1 MTVKLGVTLLLLCT
15 LEKVVCFRNL
25 FTRFN
30 PMHQCPLMASSAGD
44 VTEQQRPVLS
54 KILLSG
60 FVSKASNFVDSDV
73 FTKVFKAGFTP
84 NSGSGSGKMFVPAST
99 TSCRQLTAITDD
111 IPFAKKRL
119 VSPKSVYSGLVD
131 VLNFSDNL
139 ESSLAEQDAW
149 VAFNVATS
157 DLLDLSRKAASSG
170 IKRVVFAVN
179 LKEEERSQIDL
190 EFSEACSILRD
201 AGTDFTIIKYGDVA
215 IFEEAKFPY
224 RVVRGS
230 APLPNSQDRFLSSGD
245 LMRIITEVIDIPKTY
260 GAVYGIGAGTKVDT
274 EILVYMKSQGWPERV
289 QVGLLVGDM
298 MEKIEKLYEEEAQ
311 KRIGEYNDVRISKK
325 KNGSYEEPNYLLN
338 M

>member
-1 MTVKLGVTLLLLCT
+1 MTLLILCAV
-15 LEKVVCFRNL
+15 ERVVCFRNI
-25 FTRFN
+25 FTRLI
-30 PMHQCPLMASSAGD
+30 PRQGPLQASPAGD
-44 VTEQQRPVLS
+44 SAVQQQPILS

-60 FVSKASNFVDSDV
+60 FISKSSNFVDSEV

-84 NSGSGSGKMFVPAST
+84 NYGSGSGKMFVPAST

-111 IPFAKKRL
+111 IAFAKKRL

-139 ESSLAEQDAW
+139 ESSLTGQDAW
-149 VAFNVATS
+149 IAFNVVTS
-157 DLLDLSRKAASSG
+157 DLLGLSRKAVSSG

-179 LKEEERSQIDL
+179 LKEEERRLADL
-190 EFSEACSILRD
+190 EFNEACSILRD
-201 AGTDFTIIKYGDVA
+201 AGTDFTIIKYGDVVN
-215 IFEEAKFPY
+215 FEEAKFPY

-230 APLPNSQDRFLSSGD
+230 APLPENQDHFLCSGD

-260 GAVYGIGAGTKVDT
+260 GAVYGIGAGTKVDA

-298 MEKIEKLYEEEAQ
+298 MEKIEKLYEEETQ
-311 KRIGEYNDVRISKK
+311 KRIGEYKDVKILKK

-338 M
+338 I